1 MRLAEFILS
10 NVEPILSGWEI
21 FARSIGAGQHLD
33 QLALRDHAGQIL
45 QATARDMISPQTLVE
60 RAKKS
65 KGLELQKENDALD
78 GASNAH
84 AIDRLGLG
92 FDMLEVM
99 SEYRALRASVLQLW
113 RDSGPDAD
121 DRDVDDL
128 TRFNESIDQ
137 SLSKAV
143 ASFTKRV
150 DQARDMFLAI
160 LSHDLR
166 NPLGAITM
174 SARVL
179 PIVSDDKSEIV
190 ACGLR
195 ISRSATVME
204 RMISDLLDYTRTR
217 LGAGMPVQPAPLNL
231 SDLCRELIAEFRAAH
246 PDRPIEYHTAGN
258 MQGVWD
264 SDRIRQAISNLLGNA
279 LQHGSVDFPVS
290 LSLQGTATEVAITI
304 HNGGDPIAP
313 GELPN
318 IFDPLIRG
326 SSADRPKSNRPG
338 SIGMG
343 LYIAREVAKSHRGG
357 IEVVSN
363 AEQGTSFTI
372 RLPREFA
379 SKKGQNILDA
389 PHIDTM

>member
-1 MRLAEFILS
+1 
-10 NVEPILSGWEI
+10 
-21 FARSIGAGQHLD
+21 
-33 QLALRDHAGQIL
+33 
-45 QATARDMISPQTLVE
+45 
-60 RAKKS
+60 
-65 KGLELQKENDALD
+65 
-78 GASNAH
+78 
-84 AIDRLGLG
+84 
-92 FDMLEVM
+92 
-99 SEYRALRASVLQLW
+99 
-113 RDSGPDAD
+113 
-121 DRDVDDL
+121 
-128 TRFNESIDQ
+128 
-137 SLSKAV
+137 
-143 ASFTKRV
+143 
-150 DQARDMFLAI
+150 
-160 LSHDLR
+160 
-166 NPLGAITM
+166 
-174 SARVL
+174 
-179 PIVSDDKSEIV
+179 
-190 ACGLR
+190 
-195 ISRSATVME
+195 
-204 RMISDLLDYTRTR
+204 
-217 LGAGMPVQPAPLNL
+217 
-231 SDLCRELIAEFRAAH
+231 
-246 PDRPIEYHTAGN
+246 